1 MSTERDYLNEYSI
14 KLLILSRGR
23 SQTITTTEILPD
35 FVEVLVPE
43 SEEAAYRAAV
53 KNPILTIPDNIIGL
67 GRVRNWVL
75 QHFDERI
82 IVMLDDDLIRLYCLT
97 AKKAR
102 PITDPEEI
110 TQVIINAAVMADD
123 AGLHCFG
130 FSQTDIRK
138 FNGCEPFKL
147 TGWVGGVIGVIG
159 RQYTFRDDKYKVD
172 IDFCL
177 KNMLVDRILWIDD
190 RYCFYQL
197 RDNNVG
203 GNSAFRTQEEYEAST
218 ESLVQKWKGY
228 LTKSTHA
235 SQVFLRTKVKRKQDI
250 KL

>member
-1 MSTERDYLNEYSI
+1 MNEYSI

-75 QHFDERI
+75 QHFEERI

-172 IDFCL
+172 IDFCM

-218 ESLVQKWKGY
+218 ESLVEKWKGY

>member
-1 MSTERDYLNEYSI
+1 M
-14 KLLILSRGR
+14 LILSRGR
-23 SQTITTTEILPD
+23 SQAITTTEIMPEW
-35 FVEVLVPE
+35 VEVLVPE
-43 SEEAAYRAAV
+43 SEEALYRAAV
-53 KNPILTIPDNIIGL
+53 KNPILTIPDNVIGL

-75 QHFDERI
+75 RNFEDRT
-82 IVMLDDDLIRLYCLT
+82 IVMLDDDIIRLYCLT
-97 AKKAR
+97 ARRAR

-110 TQVIINAAVMADD
+110 TQVIINTAVMADD

-138 FNGCEPFKL
+138 YNGCEPFKL

-203 GNSAFRTQEEYEAST
+203 GNSAFRTQEEYEQSLD
-218 ESLVQKWKGY
+218 SLVSKWKGY
-228 LTKSTHA
+228 LTKSYHA
-235 SQVFLRTKVKRKQDI
+235 SQVRLRTKVKRKQDI

>member
-1 MSTERDYLNEYSI
+1 
-14 KLLILSRGR
+14 
-23 SQTITTTEILPD
+23 
-35 FVEVLVPE
+35 
-43 SEEAAYRAAV
+43 
-53 KNPILTIPDNIIGL
+53 
-67 GRVRNWVL
+67 
-75 QHFDERI
+75 
-82 IVMLDDDLIRLYCLT
+82 MLDDDLIRLYCLT

-172 IDFCL
+172 IDFCM

-218 ESLVQKWKGY
+218 ESLVRKWKGY